1 MNADAFR
8 HFFNYH
14 SSENRNIWDKYISP
28 LSHEEFARNVGYS
41 HGSVRNQV
49 VHLMSVDDTWF
60 SGLRGVEIPDALD
73 PASFVDR
80 TSIRVQWNAI
90 EQRMR
95 DYLAGL
101 RDDMLFEK
109 PFAEGEDKD
118 LIVWQVLLQVGTHGT
133 DHRAQ
138 LLRLLNDLG
147 VKTVSQDYIFYAY
160 DHPVAPTAPTFMAST
175 PEMQEEIRKLIDEAR
190 LAVADLQAA
199 AEPTPPPRILD

>member
-14 SSENRNIWDKYISP
+14 FAENRNAWDTYVMP
-28 LSHEEFARNVGYS
+28 LSDEQFTQNVSYS

-49 VHLMSVDDTWF
+49 VHLMNVDDSWF
-60 SGLRGVEIPDALD
+60 SGLRGVEIPDSLD

-80 TSIRVQWNAI
+80 NTIRVHWDAV

-101 RDDMLFEK
+101 RDEMLFEK

-118 LIVWQVLLQVGTHGT
+118 LILWQVLLQVANHGT

-138 LLRLLNDLG
+138 LLRLLNDQA

-160 DHPVAPTAPTFMAST
+160 DHPVESAKQRRST
-175 PEMQEEIRKLIDEAR
+175 
-190 LAVADLQAA
+190 
-199 AEPTPPPRILD
+199 T